1 MTMAYVFKHQQTLS
15 TEVEHLD
22 SYTTLSTTDLSPL
35 CPENDD
41 WKSFQMVVV
50 TKSDETGLKVYRHI
64 YYRIDGVDYLL
75 TPEKELYAVGQN

>member
-1 MTMAYVFKHQQTLS
+1 MAYVFKHQQTLS

-22 SYTTLSTTDLSPL
+22 SSTTVSITDLSPL

-50 TKSDETGLKVYRHI
+50 NKSDETGLKAYRHI

>member
-1 MTMAYVFKHQQTLS
+1 MAYVFKHQQTLS

-22 SYTTLSTTDLSPL
+22 SSTTVSITDLSPL

-50 TKSDETGLKVYRHI
+50 NKSDEIGLKAYRHI

>member
-1 MTMAYVFKHQQTLS
+1 MAYVFKHQQTLS

-22 SYTTLSTTDLSPL
+22 SSTTLSITDLSPL

-50 TKSDETGLKVYRHI
+50 TKVSETGIKIYSRHI